1 MSITATTN
9 SIVRIGDREFPFQR
23 PWDGRPLTN
32 RGFLALDTE
41 TEAIDDI
48 NRRTPRLALA
58 TASAGDAAS
67 AVIHPDQVG
76 RFILAHP
83 RARYVFHNIVFDLAV
98 IDHPPAGVRR
108 GGGRQA
114 WWTPASRTGCT
125 TR

>member
-1 MSITATTN
+1 MSITAAGGGVRARYYSMWRSQMSISTTTD
-9 SIVRIGDREFPFQR
+9 SIVRIGDREFSFQR

-58 TASAGDAAS
+58 TASAGDLAS

-76 RFILAHP
+76 RFI
-83 RARYVFHNIVFDLAV
+83 
-98 IDHPPAGVRR
+98 
-108 GGGRQA
+108 
-114 WWTPASRTGCT
+114 
-125 TR
+125 